1 MGIKSFKF
9 IIMKKLT
16 LYLLFIVAFC
26 SCALSEKQHAEF
38 KNNLIKEY
46 NDSIESNSNRPLT
59 NSKTLLE
66 IELLT
71 TKNEYSKKIK
81 QLVKSGKLNY
91 KNGYLVYKF
100 EFERDNA
107 AYGVITPNFHNGK
120 LYQIEITTIMEDEVI
135 DRIISPLMKA
145 TFLHDIY
152 DKKYSNIYKK
162 FYMYNDI
169 VSELK
174 VAWIGDGIEILIDG
188 GTVKYTALSE
198 QKNIIAEKQNRLNK
212 KIDDL

>member
-1 MGIKSFKF
+1 
-9 IIMKKLT
+9 MKKLI
-16 LYLLFIVAFC
+16 LYLLFIVAFY
-26 SCALSEKQHAEF
+26 SCTLTEKQHAEF

-66 IELLT
+66 IELLS
-71 TKNEYSKKIK
+71 TKHEYSKKIK

-91 KNGYLVYKF
+91 MNGYLVYKF
-100 EFERDNA
+100 EFESNIV
-107 AYGVITPNFHNGK
+107 AYGVITPNFNNGK
-120 LYQIEITTIMEDEVI
+120 LYQIEITTIMEDKMM
-135 DRIISPLMKA
+135 DGLTTSLMKA
-145 TFLHDIY
+145 TMLHDIY
-152 DKKYSNIYKK
+152 DMKYSNIYKK
-162 FYMYNDI
+162 FYMYNDLI
-169 VSELK
+169 SELK

-198 QKNIIAEKQNRLNK
+198 QKNIIDEKQNRLNK